1 MKNFPSA
8 LIKQQN
14 TKNNLGNNLGNTL
27 KNIGTNAISNIFKG
41 GKPADLSKSMDKNF
55 EDGYLRRDKSMQLDE
70 INILNNKSEINK
82 LITNRTTNNFH
93 IHQIN
98 SLNNNRFLFEDQVR
112 YTSLLFSSINN
123 YKYVFAHSIP
133 SLIEKAGLIK
143 SGSEDYGITILEQI
157 QSPSLFNPYNS
168 VSTIGIVENIPLIDR
183 ETAEAINEQELESSV
198 KPGVNYDDKAFK
210 SGGTINKLTLNG
222 SLNSKKKDLS
232 DCSIHKLVELSQDN
246 KSELG
251 LATYRYIDFAFC
263 KDLGKFSN
271 NHLITL
277 RKFPMAVGDDIFHVS
292 GDPNDINR
300 GIPDIG
306 RLVTWFGNE
315 DNKLE
320 DICRYTYRASWK
332 EFTSEIDNRPSEQ
345 QDSGILD
352 KLSNFMSSGN
362 NELVG
367 KGFSANTGLINQVAG
382 VLNIPILSDPTTPRY
397 NWELLSN
404 YDKHRIYEPQDR
416 IWDTH
421 QYEGRLEF
429 NQEITLVF
437 RYVLRSYYNINPKN
451 AFLDLLGNIHT
462 VTYRRGTYW
471 AGENRVYG
479 PQGDS
484 SVYNKGLAFVDESF
498 NKLGG
503 IFQRFANGE
512 TNINYDTMVG
522 WLGSMC
528 SVIGGGLEKLKQ
540 VAENSLTNMMNGNTS
555 DVKDVVNKG
564 VDIAQDLTKLGIK
577 FDKET
582 KFSDAISGIFKNY
595 LGRPALYAFNSLL
608 TGDNVGPWHLTV
620 GNPRNPI
627 LAIGNLIMDDFT
639 EIEHS
644 GPLGIDDFPTELKVT
659 VRLKPAMSR
668 DAVNIQKMYTKGLR
682 SIYTPMSLV
691 EFQNYYQNPTAFGDV
706 INNIDDAG
714 KSLKIRLSSV

>member
-27 KNIGTNAISNIFKG
+27 KNIGTHAISNIFKG

-55 EDGYLRRDKSMQLDE
+55 NAGYLRREKSMQLDE
-70 INILNNKSEINK
+70 INILNNKSEIND
-82 LITNRTTNNFH
+82 LIQARITNNFN

-98 SLNNNRFLFEDQVR
+98 QENNNKFRFEDQVR
-112 YTSLLFSSINN
+112 YSSQIFSAINN

-133 SLIEKAGLIK
+133 SLIEKAGLV
-143 SGSEDYGITILEQI
+143 SGNKEYGITILEQI
-157 QSPSLFNPYNS
+157 QSPSLFNPYNTIS
-168 VSTIGIVENIPLIDR
+168 SIGIVENIPLIDR
-183 ETAEAINEQELESSV
+183 ETAHQIEDQEIE
-198 KPGVNYDDKAFK
+198 PGVDYNDHNTFK
-210 SGGTINKLTLNG
+210 GGEINKKLTLKG

-232 DCSIHKLVELSQDN
+232 DCSIHKLVELSQDGE
-246 KSELG
+246 SELG

-292 GDPNDINR
+292 SDPNDINR

-345 QDSGILD
+345 QDNGIFD
-352 KLSNFMSSGN
+352 KLANFMSASN

-367 KGFSANTGLINQVAG
+367 RGFSSNTGLINQVAG
-382 VLNIPILSDPTTPRY
+382 ALNIPILSQPTNPSY

-404 YDKHRIYEPQDR
+404 YDKHRIYEPTDR
-416 IWDTH
+416 VWDTH

-484 SVYNKGLAFVDESF
+484 SVYNKGLAFVDDTF
-498 NKLGG
+498 DKLGG
-503 IFQRFANGE
+503 IFQRFANGAE
-512 TNINYDTMVG
+512 SNLNYDTLVG

-528 SVIGGGLEKLKQ
+528 SVMGNGLESITSKAQNVINNL
-540 VAENSLTNMMNGNTS
+540 ANGDTS
-555 DVKDVVNKG
+555 DVKNTVNTLINIG
-564 VDIAQDLTKLGIK
+564 RQGTNDLIDLN
-577 FDKET
+577 DKT
-582 KFSDAISGIFKNY
+582 KFTDAIRGMFKNY
-595 LGRPALYAFNSLL
+595 LGRPAIYAFNSLL

-691 EFQNYYQNPTAFGDV
+691 EASKYYQNPMAFGDV
-706 INNIDDAG
+706 INNIDDGG